1 MMVDTLT
8 NGKFHISTM
17 KENPSI
23 SVTILL
29 AYLILAIGGKE
40 VKCIRREENT
50 SGVPL
55 NQKVNKTILVSM
67 NSS

>member
-1 MMVDTLT
+1 
-8 NGKFHISTM
+8 M

-29 AYLILAIGGKE
+29 AYLILAIEGKE

-55 NQKVNKTILVSM
+55 NQKVNKTILVCM

>member
-1 MMVDTLT
+1 
-8 NGKFHISTM
+8 M
-17 KENPSI
+17 KENPSV

-29 AYLILAIGGKE
+29 ACLILALGGKE
-40 VKCIRREENT
+40 VKCIRRDDNT

-55 NQKVNKTILVSM
+55 NQKVNNTILVCM